1 MKTIKLLFISAV
13 VGISSFVLSG
23 NALAFFTD
31 LVPVDIPD
39 KAVVE
44 LVAPNNLTAL
54 INIANPKGDIF
65 YNESVTMSDA
75 LTRYYDFTNLKGG
88 IYTFYSSEEY
98 STTTKKIRVEGSSV
112 EILSKEVDYK
122 PVFSV
127 KGKHLNVN
135 YFNKKMEEIEFVID
149 GKYDNF
155 YQDNEGNTISF
166 GKQFDISKLPRGVYY
181 ALMNVGGKQYYHKF
195 NVE

>member
-1 MKTIKLLFISAV
+1 MRTIRLLVISAIA
-13 VGISSFVLSG
+13 GISSFALSG
-23 NALAFFTD
+23 NALAFFID

-39 KAVVE
+39 KAVFE
-44 LVAPNNLTAL
+44 LVAPNDHSAL
-54 INIANPKGDIF
+54 INIADPKGAIF

-75 LTRYYDFTNLKGG
+75 LKRYYDFTKLKGG

-98 STTTKKIRVEGSSV
+98 STTIKKIRVEKSSV
-112 EILSKEVDYK
+112 EILSKEVEYK

-149 GKYDNF
+149 GRYGNF
-155 YQDNEGNTISF
+155 YQDNEGTAISYS
-166 GKQFDISKLPRGVYY
+166 KQFDISNLPKGEYY
-181 ALMNVGGKQYYHKF
+181 GLMNVGGKQYYHKF
-195 NVE
+195 NID